1 MLLVNRTEKGQFPKG
16 VSGNPGGKPKG
27 GAPSI
32 LLLARSHA
40 PAAIQTLA
48 EIACKG
54 KSESV
59 RVTAACALLDR
70 AYDRPAQSV
79 EMDLKLTK
87 NLEQMTLEELQQ
99 FRERYAALAIA
110 SPALVI
116 EHNDTEQPSPAES
129 VQTSDSLMTDDGEA
143 T

>member
-1 MLLVNRTEKGQFPKG
+1 LQKNRSFRNSR
-16 VSGNPGGKPKG
+16 VSGNPGGKPKA

-40 PAAIQTLA
+40 PAAIATLA

-59 RVTAACALLDR
+59 RVTAAVALLDR
-70 AYDRPAQSV
+70 AYGRPAQSV

-87 NLEQMTLEELQQ
+87 NLETMTLQELQE

-116 EHNDTEQPSPAES
+116 EHADTDIVESNIEQQASPPS
-129 VQTSDSLMTDDGEA
+129 DDGEV

>member
-1 MLLVNRTEKGQFPKG
+1 
-16 VSGNPGGKPKG
+16 
-27 GAPSI
+27 
-32 LLLARSHA
+32 LAREHS

-70 AYDRPAQSV
+70 AYGRPAQSV

-87 NLEQMTLEELQQ
+87 NLEQMTLLELQE
-99 FRERYAALAIA
+99 FRERYAALALA

-116 EHNDTEQPSPAES
+116 EHDNNGQHEDAL
-129 VQTSDSLMTDDGEA
+129 VEA
-143 T
+143 DNELGDA

>member
-1 MLLVNRTEKGQFPKG
+1 
-16 VSGNPGGKPKG
+16 
-27 GAPSI
+27 
-32 LLLARSHA
+32 
-40 PAAIQTLA
+40 LA

-59 RVTAACALLDR
+59 RVTAAVALLDR
-70 AYDRPAQSV
+70 AYGRPAQSV

-116 EHNDTEQPSPAES
+116 EHAEQPSPAES
-129 VQTSDSLMTDDGEA
+129 LSATPDNGEADDGEVS
-143 T
+143 